1 MENRNIVIL
10 LRVPFLDKIPSL
22 KTLIIYLS
30 KQGYYITIVSSY
42 SELYPQ
48 FDSQLDNVD
57 ICLVKQRNKIVEV
70 PTSMKLLLKS
80 IFIWCKKRPKFFIG
94 GDCLANI
101 LLFRLSRLLPIKYIN
116 FLLEYPDISSSKE
129 TKSLEAASYII
140 THDQWHRSFLQKHY
154 KIGLNKFLF
163 LPNASYTPMCYE
175 KDNYLYRELNIPMN
189 KKIILHSGGLGKWFL
204 CKELARSTDSWPE
217 NFVLVFHTSHMV
229 NTSSYYKDMIN
240 NISEKVRFSIQPVS
254 NEVLDKLVASAY
266 IGIALYSVPE
276 LGYRALYMGLAAGK
290 IGNYLKCGIPV
301 IASDLPS
308 LDYIKNYKCGVL
320 VTDVSQVGKAILII
334 QENYELYSK
343 NARKCYQELWN
354 PDRYLAEIE
363 KNIFRS

>member
-1 MENRNIVIL
+1 MKNRNVIVL

-30 KQGYYITIVSSY
+30 KQGYHITIVSAY
-42 SELYPQ
+42 NEKYPQ
-48 FDSQLDNVD
+48 FDFQLDNIS
-57 ICLVKQRNKIVEV
+57 ICLVKQRSKAFEV
-70 PTSMKLLLKS
+70 PTSIKLLIKS
-80 IFIWCKKRPKFFIG
+80 VSVWAKRRPKFFIG
-94 GDCLANI
+94 GDASANM
-101 LLFRLSRLLPIKYIN
+101 LLLRLSRILPIKYIN
-116 FLLEYPDISSSKE
+116 FLLEYPDINSSKE
-129 TKSLEAASYII
+129 TKSLECASYII
-140 THDQWHRSFLQKHY
+140 THDQWHSAFLQEHY
-154 KIGLNKFLF
+154 KIGVKKFLF

-175 KDNYLYRELNIPMN
+175 GENYLYGELNIPMD

-204 CKELARSTDSWPE
+204 CKELACSTGSWPD

-229 NTSSYYKDMIN
+229 NTSPYYKDMIN
-240 NISEKVRFSIQPVS
+240 NIPEKVRFSIQPVP

-308 LDYIKNYKCGVL
+308 LDYIKKYECGVL
-320 VTDVSQVGKAILII
+320 VTDVSQVGKAILTI
-334 QENYELYSK
+334 QEHYELYSK